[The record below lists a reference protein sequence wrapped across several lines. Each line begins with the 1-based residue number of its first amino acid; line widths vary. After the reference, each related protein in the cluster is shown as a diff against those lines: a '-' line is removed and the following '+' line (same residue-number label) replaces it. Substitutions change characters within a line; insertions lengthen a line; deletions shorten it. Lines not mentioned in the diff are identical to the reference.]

1 MFLNLKHILMKKTTG
16 LLFSLFFSSLLIGCA
31 SQNTMTSDAS
41 KRKAVTVVQTPRGAM
56 ISSDERVLFDSG
68 KSNVKQE
75 GQVFIDR
82 VATILKEKTKA
93 NVTVEGH
100 TDNTGAADLNM
111 RLSEA
116 RAQSVKSALVKAG
129 VDSKRITAKGFGFS
143 NPVADNASP
152 EGRMANRRTEILVL
166 GEKIENLGGDSIGD
180 RLSEGFA
187 NFMKDPAAALKNA
200 FGS

>member
-1 MFLNLKHILMKKTTG
+1 MKKAIRLLSG
-16 LLFSLFFSSLLIGCA
+16 LFVSAMLFGCA
-31 SQNTMTSDAS
+31 TQNTTSSDAS

-56 ISSDERVLFDSG
+56 ITSDERVLFDSG
-68 KSNVKQE
+68 KSNIKPE

-82 VATILKEKTKA
+82 VAIILKEKTKA
-93 NVTVEGH
+93 NVSVEGH

-116 RAQSVKSALVKAG
+116 RAQSVKSALAKAG
-129 VDSKRITAKGFGFS
+129 VDSKRITAKGFGFG
-143 NPVADNASP
+143 NPVADNATP
-152 EGRMANRRTEILVL
+152 EGRLANRRTEILVL
-166 GEKIENLGGDSIGD
+166 GEKIENIGGDSMGD

-187 NFMKDPAAALKNA
+187 NFMKDPSAALKNA